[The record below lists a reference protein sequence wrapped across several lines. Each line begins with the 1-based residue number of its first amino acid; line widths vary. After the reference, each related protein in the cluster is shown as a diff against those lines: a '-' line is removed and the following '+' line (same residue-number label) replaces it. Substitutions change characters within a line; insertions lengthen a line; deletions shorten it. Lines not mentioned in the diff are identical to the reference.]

1 MSQKS
6 QHGSS
11 RRGRHA
17 ATLLI
22 AAVFGLLLW
31 ARLLLVT
38 NHPRT
43 AIADPPAPT
52 PVAPAT
58 ASAPTDTP

>member
-1 MSQKS
+1 MSHSTQPRS
-6 QHGSS
+6 V
-11 RRGRHA
+11 RRGRYG

-38 NHPRT
+38 SHPRT
-43 AIADPPAPT
+43 AIADPPQQQG
-52 PVAPAT
+52 PAT
-58 ASAPTDTP
+58 AAAPAGAP

>member
-1 MSQKS
+1 MSEKIQR
-6 QHGSS
+6 GTS

-43 AIADPPAPT
+43 AIADPPAT

-58 ASAPTDTP
+58 ASAPSETP

>member
-6 QHGSS
+6 QRGTS
-11 RRGRHA
+11 RRGRHG

-43 AIADPPAPT
+43 AIADPPVT
-52 PVAPAT
+52 PAAPAT